1 MTQVDVA
8 KVLLLAGAD
17 AHARDHR
24 SRCPLHM
31 AALAGSEELARA
43 LLTCGA
49 DPNKASDL
57 GTTALHN
64 AVREKEVVRRP
75 IRRASVTIEEC
86 ERGAPRFSGLCIGNS
101 SAHTFLPSW
110 CLRLPPGA
118 SRAGGCESGSADGKS

>member
-1 MTQVDVA
+1 MHVDISYLTQVDVA

-31 AALAGSEELARA
+31 ASLAGSEELARA

-49 DPNKASDL
+49 DPNKASDI

-64 AVREKEVVRRP
+64 AVRGKEEQSFEDRSIEK
-75 IRRASVTIEEC
+75 
-86 ERGAPRFSGLCIGNS
+86 GL
-101 SAHTFLPSW
+101 
-110 CLRLPPGA
+110 
-118 SRAGGCESGSADGKS
+118 